1 MYAIKNDQKSF
12 RAIGSM
18 DELLDD
24 EIYSDELPVL
34 PEAVKTT
41 EEMIVDVTAE
51 RDRLLALADT
61 RIAPLQYA
69 VDLGSAT
76 TQEATNLDLWKR
88 YAIDVNRVQDQSSF
102 PQQVT
107 WPEVP
112 AA

>member
-12 RAIGSM
+12 RAIGSA

-24 EIYSDELPVL
+24 EVYSEDLPVL
-34 PEAVKTT
+34 PAAVKTT
-41 EEMIVDVTAE
+41 DEMAVEAMAE
-51 RDRLLALADT
+51 RDRLLALAST

-76 TQEATNLDLWKR
+76 DQETTSLNLWKI

-102 PQQVT
+102 PQQIT

-112 AA
+112 AE